1 MGRVF
6 TLLKGLE
13 EVEDEFL
20 LKSSE
25 EKEVE
30 IER

>member
-13 EVEDEFL
+13 EVEEEFL